1 MHYQILVKY
10 IPILTEEQPQTCEG
24 PITEFEL
31 LNTLKIMP
39 NNKWPG
45 NDGLPKEFYE
55 TFWEEIKIPVC
66 NNITESYPNGELSVS
81 QRQAVIKIIE
91 KKDKEKKLLKNCRPI
106 SLLNIDAKRF
116 SKVLA
121 ERLKKI
127 LPSLISKTQ
136 TAYVKGR
143 FISDRLISI
152 LEISDN
158 LKIKG
163 FLMTL
168 DIEKAFNSVK
178 YPF

>member
-1 MHYQILVKY
+1 
-10 IPILTEEQPQTCEG
+10 
-24 PITEFEL
+24 
-31 LNTLKIMP
+31 MP

-66 NNITESYPNGELSVS
+66 NNITETCQNGELSVS
-81 QRQAVIKIIE
+81 QRQPVKKVIE
-91 KKDKEKKLLKNCRPI
+91 KKDKGKKLLKNCRPI
-106 SLLNIDAKRF
+106 SLLNIDAKHL

-143 FISDRLISI
+143 FISDRLISDI
-152 LEISDN
+152 LEMSMI
-158 LKIKG
+158 IKW
-163 FLMTL
+163 
-168 DIEKAFNSVK
+168 
-178 YPF
+178 